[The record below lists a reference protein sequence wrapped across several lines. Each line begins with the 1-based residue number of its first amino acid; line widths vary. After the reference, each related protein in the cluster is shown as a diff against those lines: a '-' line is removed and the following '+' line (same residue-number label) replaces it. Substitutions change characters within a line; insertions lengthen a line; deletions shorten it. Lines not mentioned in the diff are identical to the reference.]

1 MSKEESNEAQQ
12 EALLR
17 EYSALSGAVADA
29 TKRIET
35 VRGLYIAAAFAI
47 VGKLLGAQPGFV
59 EAIIQH
65 VRSDGYLVSGALLL
79 PFLNSLL
86 LIYSASAMHF
96 ILAAAQYNTF
106 KIGPQLTRQTELPVL
121 QFDHW
126 SSDNKDFWVLL
137 RTISGVLFYGFA
149 MLGSIV
155 VLVSLRTA
163 GRFQVGFLPGLV
175 FIGAIG
181 VVSFSIIVGAISF
194 RVSGTFGEPDKRVL
208 RRKTLYWSTLILTVL
223 HLRVAY
229 SSKLSRK

>member
-1 MSKEESNEAQQ
+1 MGATEESNKALQ

-17 EYSALSGAVADA
+17 EYSALSGAVAEA

-47 VGKLLGAQPGFV
+47 VGKLLSAPPGLV
-59 EAIIQH
+59 SSILKH
-65 VRSDGYLVSGALLL
+65 VRSDGFLVSGALLL

-106 KIGPQLTRQTELPVL
+106 QIGPKLVRQTRQPVL

-137 RTISGVLFYGFA
+137 R
-149 MLGSIV
+149 SI
-155 VLVSLRTA
+155 
-163 GRFQVGFLPGLV
+163 
-175 FIGAIG
+175 
-181 VVSFSIIVGAISF
+181 
-194 RVSGTFGEPDKRVL
+194 
-208 RRKTLYWSTLILTVL
+208 
-223 HLRVAY
+223 
-229 SSKLSRK
+229 